1 MYDFE
6 PVQGSGDHLFTMEY
20 IVGTD
25 LLAEER
31 ARDSF
36 LSPDVEL
43 LGFRAFKRVC
53 HTCCDP
59 IECTQTATDDLP
71 LPPCPRRR

>member
-1 MYDFE
+1 MKD
-6 PVQGSGDHLFTMEY
+6 G
-20 IVGTD
+20 
-25 LLAEER
+25 
-31 ARDSF
+31 F

-59 IECTQTATDDLP
+59 VDCVEATGWGSDDDA
-71 LPPCPRRR
+71 LPPCPRREPRP